1 MHLLLLLLLGRLAM
15 RESRIA
21 ARPASRKEGR
31 QPSEAPYE

>member
-1 MHLLLLLLLGRLAM
+1 MLLSLLLPGQLAM

-31 QPSEAPYE
+31 QLSEEPQE